1 MNAFKSQGGML
12 IALAATAVFAFLLGD
27 AVGDPL
33 IGALAGTIAF
43 VLVMPIVALARSSEN
58 FRTD

>member
-1 MNAFKSQGGML
+1 MNAIKSQSGML

-27 AVGDPL
+27 ALGDPL
-33 IGALAGTIAF
+33 IGALAGAIAF
-43 VLVMPIVALARSSEN
+43 VVVMPVVALARSSDN